1 VLSPQT
7 EATQGQAQVHPHIV
21 VQENRTSQQTSQS
34 RGGGLAA
41 SKLQGSAQSSSSNWL
56 SQRMAEIQGEIE
68 TFLKDKELLRQL
80 EANTHTRSSKACI
93 MLKDQ
98 IKAKSNQVEEMIIEL
113 RDIKSMRRSQTNN

>member
-1 VLSPQT
+1 
-7 EATQGQAQVHPHIV
+7 
-21 VQENRTSQQTSQS
+21 
-34 RGGGLAA
+34 
-41 SKLQGSAQSSSSNWL
+41 LQGSAQSSSSNWL